1 MRWAIRLSL
10 SAVVLLIVLL
20 AGLLIPVPLS
30 ASEPVTKDV
39 RCMAEAVYYEARDQS
54 TMGQLAVAIVI
65 RNRMNDERWPS
76 TACGVVKDGRYWNG
90 HPVKHQCQFSYW
102 CDGKPERPA
111 EKEAWQRALNIAH
124 LAYYRS
130 IEIEGLIDATHYH
143 AVWVSPSWSRK
154 LRLAAQIGDHRF
166 YSTN

>member
-10 SAVVLLIVLL
+10 STVALLIILL

-30 ASEPVTKDV
+30 ASEPLTKDV
-39 RCMAEAVYYEARDQS
+39 KCMAEAVYYEARDQS
-54 TMGQLAVAIVI
+54 TMGQLAVAIII
-65 RNRMNDERWPS
+65 RNRMNDDRWPS
-76 TACGVVKDGRYWNG
+76 TACGVVRDGRYWNG

-111 EKEAWQRALNIAH
+111 EKEAWRQALNIAR
-124 LAYYRS
+124 LAYHHS
-130 IEIEGLIDATHYH
+130 IEIESLIGATHYH
-143 AVWVSPSWSRK
+143 TIWVNPSWSRK
-154 LRLAAQIGDHRF
+154 FRLSIQIGDHRF